1 MLLQSQLYDTLQKFS
16 FEFKVLLTG
25 TPIQNHLAEL
35 FSLLHFLDPEKFPN
49 ADNFPLE
56 NSDLDTE
63 EAVCSMD
70 WSQID
75 GLLNAT
81 AAARTPGSRSLSRR

>member
-70 WSQID
+70 WSQI
-75 GLLNAT
+75 
-81 AAARTPGSRSLSRR
+81 GSAMLSRCPRSPRLLWCPSA